1 MVYSKKTQIK
11 TGELK
16 LINSFLASGFF
27 EKFADKDYDYSIIQE
42 PYTGFGYADI
52 VCLKWNKSINEK
64 WNLNRNNLDQNDIKI
79 LHHLHNCRVYKSLD
93 ELKIELGFSIN
104 QINKTILKLLDSK
117 LVKENVQNK
126 IRIKPLKEIFF
137 IKEIIS
143 IEAKLKDWK
152 RAYNQS
158 LNNVNFSSKSFT
170 LFPEKTINKKLLSTY
185 RSSDVGVLSF
195 NKTCRELVKP
205 KRNKI
210 PGSLTSWFFNEY
222 IGRNHSI
229 V

>member
-11 TGELK
+11 TEELK
-16 LINSFLASGFF
+16 LIDSFLASGFF
-27 EKFADKDYDYSIIQE
+27 EKLADKDYDYSIIQE

-79 LHHLHNCRVYKSLD
+79 LHHLHNCRVYKSVD

-104 QINKTILKLLDSK
+104 QINKTILKLLDSR
-117 LVKENVQNK
+117 LVKENRQNK

-170 LFPEKTINKKLLSTY
+170 LFPEKTINKKLLNTY

-210 PGSLTSWFFNEY
+210 PGSLTSWLFNEY
-222 IGRNHSI
+222 IGRNHST

>member
-1 MVYSKKTQIK
+1 MVYNKTTQIK
-11 TGELK
+11 TKELK
-16 LINSFLASGFF
+16 LIDAFLGSGFF
-27 EKFADKDYDYSIIQE
+27 QKLADKDYDYSIIQE

-52 VCLKWNKSINEK
+52 VCLRWNKSIQEK

-79 LHHLHNCRVYKSLD
+79 LHHLYNCRVYKTVD
-93 ELKIELGFSIN
+93 ELIIELGFSIK

-117 LVKENVQNK
+117 LVKENKKNK
-126 IRIKPLKEIFF
+126 IRTKPLEKIFF
-137 IKEIIS
+137 IKEIIAV
-143 IEAKLKDWK
+143 EAKLKDWK
-152 RAYNQS
+152 GAYNQS

-170 LFPEKTINKKLLSTY
+170 LFPEKTINKNLLSTY
-185 RSSDVGVLSF
+185 RNSDVGVLSF

-222 IGRNHSI
+222 IGRKHS
-229 V
+229 VT